1 MPLSS
6 EPATPTGGGLVRV
19 RLDLGYDGTGF
30 AGWARQPGQRTVQ
43 GVLEQAVAMVLR
55 LPRADLVCA
64 GRTDSGVHARGQVA
78 HVDVAHAALTAT
90 TGRSGDPWPVAVV
103 RRLNGVL
110 DADVRVRRAMVA
122 PAGFDARFAALW
134 RRYAYRLSDRPATAD
149 PLLRHQTLWW
159 PRALDVAAMHAAADR
174 LLGEHDFLAYCRPRE
189 GASTV
194 RELQHLRC
202 RRDASGLIV
211 LDVQADA
218 FCHHMVRA
226 LAGALV
232 AVGEGRRAVTW
243 PSEVLAARRRDGT
256 APVLPARGL
265 TLEEVGYPCDDD
277 LATRVDQTR
286 RRRG

>member
-1 MPLSS
+1 MSS

-43 GVLEQAVAMVLR
+43 GELEQAVALVLR

-64 GRTDSGVHARGQVA
+64 GRTDSGVHARRQVA
-78 HVDVAHAALTAT
+78 HVDVPAAALDAT
-90 TGRSGDPWPVAVV
+90 TGRSSDAWPAALV

-110 DADVRVRRAMVA
+110 DADVRVRGATAA

-149 PLLRHQTLWW
+149 PLLRTQTLWW
-159 PRALDVAAMHAAADR
+159 PRALDVPAMQSAADL

-202 RRDASGLIV
+202 RRDTSGLIV

-226 LAGALV
+226 LTGALV
-232 AVGEGRRAVTW
+232 SVGESRRPIRW
-243 PSEVLAARRRDGT
+243 PAEALAARRRDGST
-256 APVLPARGL
+256 PVLPSRGL
-265 TLEEVGYPCDDD
+265 TLEEVGYPADDE
-277 LATRVDQTR
+277 LALRVDRTR
-286 RRRG
+286 RLRG

>member
-1 MPLSS
+1 MSS

-43 GVLEQAVAMVLR
+43 GALEEAVAMVLR
-55 LPRADLVCA
+55 QERAELVCA

-78 HVDVAHAALTAT
+78 HLDAAQADLIAT
-90 TGRSGDPWPVAVV
+90 TGRSGAPWPASLV

-110 DADVRVRRAMVA
+110 DADVRVRRATAA

-149 PLLRHQTLWW
+149 PLLRNQTLWW
-159 PRALDVAAMHAAADR
+159 SRALDVASMQRAADL

-202 RRDASGLIV
+202 RRDAAGLIV

-226 LAGALV
+226 LTGALV
-232 AVGEGRRAVTW
+232 SVGEGRRPVSW
-243 PSEVLAARRRDGT
+243 PAEVLAARRRDGS

-265 TLEEVGYPCDDD
+265 TLEEVGYPADDE
-277 LATRVDQTR
+277 LALRVDQTR
-286 RRRG
+286 RLRG

>member
-1 MPLSS
+1 MSS

-19 RLDLGYDGTGF
+19 RLDIGYDGTGF

-43 GVLEQAVAMVLR
+43 GLLEQAVALVLR
-55 LPRADLVCA
+55 LPSADLVCA

-78 HVDVAHAALTAT
+78 HLDVGQSALDAT
-90 TGRSGDPWPVAVV
+90 TGRSGDAWPVALA

-110 DADVRVRRAMVA
+110 DPDVRVRQAAAA
-122 PAGFDARFAALW
+122 PEGFDARFAALW
-134 RRYAYRLSDRPATAD
+134 RRYAYRVSDRPDTAD
-149 PLLRHQTLWW
+149 PLLRAQTLWW
-159 PRALDVAAMHAAADR
+159 PRPLDVAVMQTAAEP

-194 RELQHLRC
+194 RELQRLRC
-202 RRDASGLIV
+202 RRDPSGLIV

-226 LAGALV
+226 LMGALV
-232 AVGEGRRAVTW
+232 SVGEGRRSVAW
-243 PSEVLAARRRDGT
+243 PAQVLAARRRDGS

-265 TLEEVGYPCDDD
+265 TLEEVGYPVDGE
-277 LATRVDQTR
+277 LASRVGQTR